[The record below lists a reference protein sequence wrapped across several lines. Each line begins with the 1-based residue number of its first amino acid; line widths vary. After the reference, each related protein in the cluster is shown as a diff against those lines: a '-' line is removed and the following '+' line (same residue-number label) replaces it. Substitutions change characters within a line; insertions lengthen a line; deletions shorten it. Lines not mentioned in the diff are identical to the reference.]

1 MLLKILLAFAFVII
15 ITIEDI
21 REYKIKNRTI
31 MIFLILGL
39 IINILAGNKNEI
51 ISGFMGLIIPLALFP
66 LFITNMLGAGDIKA
80 FCVLGIIFGW
90 RAGIEIIL
98 LSFLCG
104 GIIAVGYMVF
114 RKGALDRFKH
124 LFVYLKTIFLT
135 KKLTPYRANGAKD
148 ESTFRF
154 SFGIAGGV
162 IVYILSVLLN
172 ITILF

>member
-1 MLLKILLAFAFVII
+1 MLLKILLAIAFVII

-21 REYKIKNRTI
+21 REYKIKNRTVI
-31 MIFLILGL
+31 IFLVSGL
-39 IINILAGNKNEI
+39 IINIFTGNKNDI
-51 ISGFMGLIIPLALFP
+51 ISGFIGLIVPLVLLP
-66 LFITNMLGAGDIKA
+66 LFAANMLGAGDIKA

-90 RAGIEIIL
+90 RAAIEIVL

-114 RKGALDRFKH
+114 RKGAADRFKR
-124 LFVYLKTIFLT
+124 LFIYLKTIFLT

-154 SFGIAGGV
+154 SFGIAGGLM
-162 IVYILSVLLN
+162 VYILSVLLN
-172 ITILF
+172 ISIIF